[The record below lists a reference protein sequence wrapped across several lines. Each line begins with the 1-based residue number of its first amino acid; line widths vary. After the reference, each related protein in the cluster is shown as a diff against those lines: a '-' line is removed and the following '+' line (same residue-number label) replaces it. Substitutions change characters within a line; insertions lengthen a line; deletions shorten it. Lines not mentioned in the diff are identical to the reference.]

1 MAKSITEACCS
12 YLPAQETW
20 HKCVAFCQGNLTGL
34 NIDAMFF
41 SHQALR
47 QRLYLVPSSQIKQ
60 WGNTTGK
67 IWQWACSAS
76 LLPPFFPL
84 GRKLLW
90 RFKCI
95 YCNIGRGSC
104 GAVPPPLVAAPAG
117 ALGTWPWGHIGALPP
132 TALAVWGFCLPACS
146 GASLACCGVTEHRT
160 WCAALSQGELQSQC

>member
-1 MAKSITEACCS
+1 
-12 YLPAQETW
+12 
-20 HKCVAFCQGNLTGL
+20 
-34 NIDAMFF
+34 MFF

-76 LLPPFFPL
+76 LLPLFFPL

-146 GASLACCGVTEHRT
+146 GASLVCCGVLSTEPGVQLCHRESYRASVRNSLVPGMVGGRPPLT
-160 WCAALSQGELQSQC
+160 ACLK